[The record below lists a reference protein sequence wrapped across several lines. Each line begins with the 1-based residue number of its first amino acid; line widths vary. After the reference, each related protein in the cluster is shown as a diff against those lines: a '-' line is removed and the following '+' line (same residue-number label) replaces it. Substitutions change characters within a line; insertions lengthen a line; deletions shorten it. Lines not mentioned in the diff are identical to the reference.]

1 MSDLN
6 TPDVR
11 ALLGAPTYAVLSTIN
26 PDGSILSNV
35 VWIDSE
41 DDKVTVNSA
50 VGRKWPTNLER
61 DPHVTVLLMSGDDPY
76 TFVEIRGTA
85 TGQTDGADEHIDA
98 LAKKYLGQ
106 DEYPFRQ
113 PGEER
118 ITYAITPSVVRLVK
132 QGS

>member
-11 ALLGAPTYAVLSTIN
+11 ALLDAPTYAVLSTIN

-35 VWIDSE
+35 VWIDSK

-61 DPHVTVLLMSGDDPY
+61 DPQVTVLLMASDNPY
-76 TFVEIRGTA
+76 MFVEIRGTA
-85 TGQTDGADEHIDA
+85 TGQTDGADDDINA

-118 ITYAITPSVVRLVK
+118 ITYVITPNVVRLVK
-132 QGS
+132 QG